1 MSLVLRRS
9 KGSKLSSAE
18 MDDNLLWLSQ
28 TLSGS
33 DGTGVI
39 QVTGSSLNA
48 SNTPITSSFF
58 TGDGSALT
66 NVTASYLPGIDGRR
80 LLNVTASYISPSIV
94 IPVRGTDT
102 QIQFNSGS
110 ALSGSNRL
118 IYKYDSQSLAHGN
131 NNHDTIGLYSHAE
144 GNDNTTIGE
153 YSHAEGSSNYTGI
166 YGYVVD
172 STLFNDPNTEVT
184 LDSSYGNVTSQ
195 FNSGYL
201 LVKEGTG
208 ASTVFYKY
216 SDYTGIYNGFNTII
230 IIPNVDVSTT
240 VTTDDVVILSNSS
253 GTSLQFKPL
262 NADTLVTSDYSHV
275 EGVGSYTLNYSSH
288 AEGWRS
294 IAAGAYSH
302 TEGREATAI
311 GLASHAE
318 GYQTLATGGFSHAE
332 GSNTIASGQASH
344 AEGWNTIASGRYQLA
359 IGQYNES
366 LPSQSAFIV
375 GDGTSEINRHNVL
388 FVSKSHFEVNASN
401 MYLQGLVNS
410 SQTYVVAIDT
420 ATGKLSYTLA
430 SGVGSLTPAGGNNT
444 AIQFNSSSKFSGSN
458 NFTYNYTASIVTLT
472 GSMFVSGAI
481 SASFGSNTVGFF
493 GTSSWAASA
502 SRALTASFVV
512 TASYVTGSIF
522 TSINPALTASHALT
536 ASFVR
541 TAQTASYVTGS
552 IFTSTNRALTASY
565 ALTSSQSTTA
575 SYALFALNGGSSTT
589 PQGDPGE
596 IQYNEAGAFNGVPTL
611 TYDGTTLRA
620 TGSFTGSL
628 IGSLFGT
635 ASWAESASQALTA
648 SFVTTVQTAS
658 YVTGSVFTS
667 TNQALTASHALT
679 ASFVTTAQTA
689 SYITGSVF
697 TSTNLVLSASNA
709 LTASYVTGSTFT
721 STNLALSASNALTA
735 SYVSG
740 SIFTSTNRV
749 LSSSYALTAS
759 YVPSIRAGSASIASF
774 ISAGGGDYIAD
785 VIFSTAF
792 PNNNYAVTVTG
803 EDARSWTIQSKQ
815 TTQFTINSNSTTV
828 LTGPVYWI
836 AMPFNS

>member
-39 QVTGSSLNA
+39 QVTGSSLDA

-66 NVTASYLPGIDGRR
+66 NITASYLPGIDGSQ
-80 LLNVTASYISPSIV
+80 LLNVTASYISPSIT
-94 IPVRGTDT
+94 IPVRGTNT

-110 ALSGSNRL
+110 ALSGSNHL
-118 IYKYDSQSLAHGN
+118 VYNYNSQSLAHGDD
-131 NNHDTIGLYSHAE
+131 NHQTIGLYSHAE
-144 GNDNTTIGE
+144 GSGTRTLGEYSHTEGAGSITGVYGYTISSVSFSSPNTVIALNTSYGDRTSTIVGYILIKDE
-153 YSHAEGSSNYTGI
+153 SANEFYKYENFTDTWNGTNTLITIPNVNLTSIFTNGDTVFLSDAFRWSLIFQPTNSDKPTTGSYSHAEGRTTNTISNY
-166 YGYVVD
+166 
-172 STLFNDPNTEVT
+172 
-184 LDSSYGNVTSQ
+184 
-195 FNSGYL
+195 
-201 LVKEGTG
+201 
-208 ASTVFYKY
+208 
-216 SDYTGIYNGFNTII
+216 
-230 IIPNVDVSTT
+230 
-240 VTTDDVVILSNSS
+240 
-253 GTSLQFKPL
+253 
-262 NADTLVTSDYSHV
+262 
-275 EGVGSYTLNYSSH
+275 SH
-288 AEGWRS
+288 AEGFRS
-294 IAAGAYSH
+294 IAANLYAHAEGYLTLALGQASH
-302 TEGREATAI
+302 TEG
-311 GLASHAE
+311 
-318 GYQTLATGGFSHAE
+318 
-332 GSNTIASGQASH
+332 NKTIASGD
-344 AEGWNTIASGRYQLA
+344 YQLVV
-359 IGQYNES
+359 GQWNNP
-366 LPSQSAFIV
+366 LPSQSAFII
-375 GDGTSEINRHNVL
+375 GDGTAENDRHNVL
-388 FVSKSHFEVNASN
+388 FVSKSHFEVSASN
-401 MYLQGLVNS
+401 MYLQGLANS

-420 ATGKLSYTLA
+420 ATGQLSYTLA

-589 PQGDPGE
+589 PQGSIGD
-596 IQYNEAGAFNGVPTL
+596 IQYNVDGTNFGGVSAL
-611 TYDGTTLRA
+611 TYDGTNLTA
-620 TGSFTGSL
+620 TGSFTGSFT
-628 IGSLFGT
+628 GSLFGT
-635 ASWAESASQALTA
+635 SSWAESASQALTA
-648 SFVTTVQTAS
+648 SFVITAQTAS

-667 TNQALTASHALT
+667 TNQALSSSHALT
-679 ASFVTTAQTA
+679 ASFVRTAQTA
-689 SYITGSVF
+689 SYVTGSVF
-697 TSTNLVLSASNA
+697 TSTNLALSASHA
-709 LTASYVTGSTFT
+709 LTASYVTGSIFT

-735 SYVSG
+735 SYVTG
-740 SIFTSTNRV
+740 SVFTSTNP
-749 LSSSYALTAS
+749 ALTAS
-759 YVPSIRAGSASIASF
+759 FALTSSFNSNMRAGSASVASF
-774 ISAGGGDYIAD
+774 ISAGGDNYI
-785 VIFSTAF
+785 STITLSPQF
-792 PNNNYAVTVTG
+792 PNNNYAITVTG
-803 EDARSWTIQSKQ
+803 EDARSWTIQSKTN
-815 TTQFTINSNSTTV
+815 TTFVINSNSTTV
-828 LTGPVYWI
+828 LSGPVYWI
-836 AMPFNS
+836 AMQFNS